1 MESGMESE
9 DNAEVTVA
17 IPSEAALS
25 DRRAQPRF
33 AADGAATLLVGPD
46 RSMQC
51 RLPDLSLEGCRLRTV
66 QQFSA
71 EPGLRVEVAFRVNGL
86 AFKFAGIT
94 KWTNHWNLVGIRFV
108 DVPRRCRADLAEL
121 IGELK
126 EDGAAIA
133 GSARIE
139 PGDAGLHA
147 NEDSSQPLESAP
159 KDRESSVPENEST
172 GKIHTVLFQ
181 AQRTGQP
188 PLPQSAAP
196 ADEAK
201 PERRMQP
208 RHSVDM
214 AAVIQLIDGNSGLG
228 SRLRGRILDLSS
240 TGCRIRTDDR
250 FAAEI
255 YTCVEIEFRAQ
266 GLPFRLAGMIQ
277 AIHGRSAVGI
287 RFLEVSARKRQQLEQ
302 LMQEI
307 ARPKVIPGLR

>member
-1 MESGMESE
+1 MESE
-9 DNAEVTVA
+9 HNADLTVA
-17 IPSEAALS
+17 APSEANPS

-33 AADGAATLLVGPD
+33 AADGAATLLIDSD

-51 RLPDLSLEGCRLRTV
+51 RLTDLSLEGCRLRTV

-71 EPGLRVEVAFRVNGL
+71 ELGQRVEVAFRVNGL

-94 KWTNHWNLVGIRFV
+94 QWTNRWNLVGIRFIE
-108 DVPRRCRADLAEL
+108 VPRRSRADLAEL

-126 EDGAAIA
+126 EEGAELA
-133 GSARIE
+133 GSASVE
-139 PGDAGLHA
+139 PVGASL
-147 NEDSSQPLESAP
+147 SPSQEIPHPSEASAQSQKSP
-159 KDRESSVPENEST
+159 GPENQSSN
-172 GKIHTVLFQ
+172 KIHTVLYQ
-181 AQRTGQP
+181 AQPSSRP
-188 PLPQSAAP
+188 SPPQSP
-196 ADEAK
+196 EDEPQ
-201 PERRMQP
+201 PERRAQP
-208 RHSVDM
+208 RYSVNL
-214 AAVIQLIDGNSGLG
+214 AAVIQLIDGNSALG
-228 SRLRGRILDLSS
+228 ARLRGRILDLSS